1 MNTYKIE
8 KDGWYIY
15 KNGDTIEIIETWVDN
30 NLGDHTEYTIT
41 EVDYIEIP
49 TNSFETDKAFGG
61 FLVDTIASDLNPYT
75 AEVGFDTTI
84 TKFNDTF
91 LWAPLGFIPSVRDS
105 IDGETTDTIFT
116 SELKTKYLDLIDQYL
131 LNA

>member
-8 KDGWYIY
+8 KDGWYIFR
-15 KNGDTIEIIETWVDN
+15 NENTLGDVETWVDN
-30 NLGDHTEYTIT
+30 NLGDYTEYIIT
-41 EVDYIEIP
+41 EVDYVAIP
-49 TNSFETDKAFGG
+49 SNNFETDKAFGVD
-61 FLVDTIASDLNPYT
+61 LVQTIAYDLNPDI

-105 IDGETTDTIFT
+105 INTQTTDTFFT
-116 SELKTKYLDLIDQYL
+116 SELKTKYLDLIDAYL

>member
-8 KDGWYIY
+8 KDGWYIF
-15 KNGDTIEIIETWVDN
+15 KNDNTVEDVENWIDATI
-30 NLGDHTEYTIT
+30 GDHTEYTIT
-41 EVDYIEIP
+41 EDEYVPPIP
-49 TNSFETDKAFGG
+49 NTYQSDKGFGEYLL
-61 FLVDTIASDLNPYT
+61 FIISYDLNPYI

-105 IDGETTDTIFT
+105 IDAQVVDTFFT
-116 SELKTKYLDLIDQYL
+116 SELKTKYLDLIDNYL